1 MVLFLRFAFCLL
13 FISCFPAILCLA
25 FIFAFAFLVLVLC
38 FLLLLFVFCF
48 FVFFL
53 FAFLLLV
60 CCLCLLFMCFFVQL
74 VFVLLF
80 CMFALCVCMFFFL
93 FACLL
98 VRFVLPALA
107 IHACLKLSRIQ
118 KRVRYCDDDND
129 SDDAPAREGC
139 DKIVDVRVTLVERQR
154 RPRLSTPIA

>member
-1 MVLFLRFAFCLL
+1 MFALYLLLSGDFVLGFYFCFCFLGFGAVLFVAVICVLFFCFFPVRFSVACLL
-13 FISCFPAILCLA
+13 FVSLVHVFFCSACFRLA
-25 FIFAFAFLVLVLC
+25 FLH
-38 FLLLLFVFCF
+38 
-48 FVFFL
+48 
-53 FAFLLLV
+53 V
-60 CCLCLLFMCFFVQL
+60 CV
-74 VFVLLF
+74 V
-80 CMFALCVCMFFFL
+80 CVCVFFFL